1 MKRRLSPRTASD
13 RATPSRQLA
22 GEGVILMDAGF
33 QLVAIDGGAEAIL
46 RDLDGQSNGQDG
58 AARLQ
63 SEVRKTMNG
72 RFDPEPQLLQVRLGS
87 GKVEYGCRVFPL
99 TPRSEG
105 GMPIIAI
112 YVKRE
117 ISVMEAVHQVGVDYH
132 LTDREQEALIGI
144 SMGLTSKELAERMN
158 ISPNTVKA
166 FLRLIM
172 LKMGVATR
180 AGIVGKLLEQNGRA
194 SSNGAGR

>member
-1 MKRRLSPRTASD
+1 MKRRLLPGTTSD
-13 RATPSRQLA
+13 KMAPSRA
-22 GEGVILMDAGF
+22 PTGEGVVLLDSGF
-33 QLVAIDGGAEAIL
+33 ELVAIDGGAEAIL
-46 RDLDGQSNGQDG
+46 RELDGPGGEHDG

-63 SEVRKTMNG
+63 SEVRRTMSG
-72 RFDPEPQLLQVRLGS
+72 RCDPLLQVSPLLLAA
-87 GKVEYGCRVFPL
+87 GKREYGCRIFTL
-99 TPRSEG
+99 TPRSQG
-105 GMPIIAI
+105 GDPMIAV

-117 ISVMEAVHQVGVDYH
+117 ISVTEAVHRVGVDYH

-144 SMGLTSKELAERMN
+144 SMGLTSKELAERMD

-180 AGIVGKLLEQNGRA
+180 AGIVGKLLERDGRPSVNA
-194 SSNGAGR
+194 AGR